1 VVIVDKDFLTLK
13 DKIMFKKKSSS
24 GPGIGSLLVAGLAA
38 YGLYKYTK
46 MTEQEKQEFIGGL
59 KERGKKFYDENIPEE
74 LKKVFKSDDGDQG
87 DQNTFGSSGTQGS
100 GSFSSGGNSGS
111 QGSGSFSS
119 GGQGSSFNQGGTLGS

>member
-1 VVIVDKDFLTLK
+1 
-13 DKIMFKKKSSS
+13 MFKKKSSS

-74 LKKVFKSDDGDQG
+74 LKKVFKGDDGDQG
-87 DQNTFGSSGTQGS
+87 DQNTFGS
-100 GSFSSGGNSGS
+100 SGS

-119 GGQGSSFNQGGTLGS
+119 GGQGSFNQGGNLGS